1 MSRNLITGGLG
12 YVGRNLA
19 RHLLARGEEVVLFDV
34 ASASGPPEDIR
45 DSAHVVRGDLGHL
58 AEVLEVVRAQKIDC
72 IYHLGAMISMPAEA
86 NPWAAY
92 DANANGTYHVLE
104 AARIFGIGPVLFLTG
119 IATYGPGAPETV
131 NEDVFQSNPSQ
142 IYAATKIF
150 GERLGE
156 YYHHRF
162 GIEFRCASL
171 PAICGPG
178 RREGLAAYP
187 SLMVHESVRGRLCR
201 LPVEDSARLPFI
213 YIRDVTRCL
222 GMLRDAESSQLKRR
236 VYSINGFSLTA
247 GDMAEAVG
255 RLVPGARIELLADER
270 IAGLVRSLPKYVD
283 DSRARQD
290 WGWRSEYDWDTAV
303 RDFIATLEAH
313 PDLYP

>member
-1 MSRNLITGGLG
+1 MSRNLVTGGLG

-19 RHLLARGEEVVLFDV
+19 RHLLERGEEVVLFDV
-34 ASASGPPEDIR
+34 PSASGPPEDIR
-45 DSAHVVRGDLGHL
+45 DSVHVVRGDLGRL
-58 AEVLEVVRAQKIDC
+58 TEVLEVVRSQQVDC

-119 IATYGPGAPETV
+119 ITTYGPGAPETV

-222 GMLRDAESSQLKRR
+222 SMLRDAESSKLQRR

-247 GDMAEAVG
+247 GEMAEEVR
-255 RLVPGARIELLADER
+255 RLVPGAQIELLADER
-270 IAGLVRSLPKYVD
+270 IAGLVRSMPKYVD
-283 DSRARQD
+283 DARARKD
-290 WGWRSEYDWDTAV
+290 WGWRSEYDWDSAV